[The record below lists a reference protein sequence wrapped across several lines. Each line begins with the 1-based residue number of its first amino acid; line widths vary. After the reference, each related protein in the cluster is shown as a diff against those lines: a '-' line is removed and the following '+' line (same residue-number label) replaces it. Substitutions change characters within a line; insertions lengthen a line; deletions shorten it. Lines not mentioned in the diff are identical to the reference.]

1 MADPKRKLAA
11 IVFTVIV
18 GFTKLSATNEP
29 AAIKKLNT

>member
-18 GFTKLSATNEP
+18 GFTKLSATNET
-29 AAIKKLNT
+29 AAIEILNA